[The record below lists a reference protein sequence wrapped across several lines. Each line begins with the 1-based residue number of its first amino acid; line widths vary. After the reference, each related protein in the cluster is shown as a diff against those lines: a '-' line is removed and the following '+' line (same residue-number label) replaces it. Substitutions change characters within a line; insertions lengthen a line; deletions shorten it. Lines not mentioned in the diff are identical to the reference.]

1 MVPRRMKCLPK
12 KKLTLRDVA
21 KSANVS
27 VAVASRVL
35 GNHGYVSE
43 EKKQKVRKAA
53 KNLGYSPNIVARS
66 LKTAST
72 SCLGIVIADITTNF
86 FTLLVRGADDVG
98 RQNGYH
104 LIVCNSDEDPEKEK
118 VHLEELWNRKVDGI
132 ILCPTEGNLHRLRMF
147 TRSGMPLVLVDRRL
161 PQLDAV
167 SITVDNRL
175 GAFEGVTHLLQ
186 HGYRRIAIMK
196 GLPGIASL
204 EDRFAGYA
212 QALQQSGIAVDP
224 QLVRYGELSP
234 EISRTRAGELLDLK
248 NRPDAFF
255 ISSEAMIV
263 GTITAI
269 QQRGLQIPQDIGV
282 VAFDDPLWA
291 PILCPPLTAVR
302 QPSYSVGTIAAQ
314 TLISQIAG
322 KTSGLLKEDIT
333 LRPELI
339 VRGSCRERSPNSRAV
354 PDRTNPLHG

>member
-1 MVPRRMKCLPK
+1 MVLLAAMRSLPRKI
-12 KKLTLRDVA
+12 TLRDVA

-43 EKKQKVRKAA
+43 EKRQKVRIAA
-53 KNLGYSPNIVARS
+53 EKLGYSPNIVARS

-147 TRSGMPLVLVDRRL
+147 TRSGMPVVLVDRRL

-175 GAFEGVTHLLQ
+175 GAFEGVTHLLE
-186 HGYRRIAIMK
+186 HGYRRVAIMK

-204 EDRFAGYA
+204 EERFLGYT
-212 QALQQSGIAVDP
+212 QALKRAGIARDP
-224 QLVRYGELSP
+224 QLVRYGELNA
-234 EISRTRAGELLDLK
+234 EISRTRAGELLELR

-255 ISSEAMIV
+255 ISCEAMTV
-263 GTITAI
+263 GTLTAI
-269 QQRGLQIPQDIGV
+269 QERGLRIPQDVGV

-291 PILCPPLTAVR
+291 SILRPPLTTVR

-322 KTSGLLKEDIT
+322 KTGGLKEDIT
-333 LRPELI
+333 LRPELV
-339 VRGSCRERSPNSRAV
+339 VRGSCREQSPSSAAL
-354 PDRTNPLHG
+354 PHGATLLR

>member
-1 MVPRRMKCLPK
+1 MKRVPEKV
-12 KKLTLRDVA
+12 TLRDVA
-21 KSANVS
+21 RSANVS
-27 VAVASRVL
+27 IAVASRAL
-35 GNHGYVSE
+35 GHHGYVSD
-43 EKKQKVRKAA
+43 EKKQKVQTAA
-53 KNLGYSPNIVARS
+53 KKLGYAPNMLARS

-72 SCLGIVIADITTNF
+72 SCLGIVISDITTNF

-132 ILCPTEGNLHRLRMF
+132 ILCPTEKNLLQLRMF
-147 TRSGMPLVLVDRRL
+147 RRSGMPMVLVDRRI

-175 GAFEGVTHLLQ
+175 GAFEAVTHLIR

-204 EDRFAGYA
+204 EERYEGYV
-212 QALQQSGIAVDP
+212 QALQRAGMDADP
-224 QLVRYGELSP
+224 QLVRYGELSA
-234 EISRTRAGELLDLK
+234 EVSLTRAGELLDSK
-248 NRPDAFF
+248 DRPDAFF
-255 ISSEAMIV
+255 ISCEAMIV

-269 QQRGLQIPQDIGV
+269 QRRGLRIPQDIGV

-291 PILCPPLTAVR
+291 SILQPPLTTVR

-314 TLISQIAG
+314 TLISQLARKG
-322 KTSGLLKEDIT
+322 GDPVKENLT

-339 VRGSCRERSPNSRAV
+339 VRSSCREQVSESLVIPES
-354 PDRTNPLHG
+354 

>member
-1 MVPRRMKCLPK
+1 MKRVPEKI
-12 KKLTLRDVA
+12 TLREVA

-43 EKKQKVRKAA
+43 EKKKKVRIAA
-53 KNLGYSPNIVARS
+53 KKLGYAPNFLARS

-104 LIVCNSDEDPEKEK
+104 LIVCNSDEDPEKER

-132 ILCPTEGNLHRLRMF
+132 IICPTEKNLHRLRMF
-147 TRSGMPLVLVDRRL
+147 RRFGMPLVLVDRRL
-161 PQLDAV
+161 SQLDAV

-204 EDRFAGYA
+204 EERFEGYS
-212 QALQQSGIAVDP
+212 QALKQAGMAVDP
-224 QLVRYGELSP
+224 RLIRYGELNA
-234 EISRTRAGELLDLK
+234 EISKARAGELLELEK
-248 NRPDAFF
+248 RPDAFF
-255 ISSEAMIV
+255 ISSEAMII
-263 GTITAI
+263 GTINAI
-269 QQRGLQIPQDIGV
+269 QERGLRIPQDVGV
-282 VAFDDPLWA
+282 VAFDDPLWTS
-291 PILCPPLTAVR
+291 ILRPPLTAIR

-314 TLISQIAG
+314 TLISQLAG
-322 KTSGLLKEDIT
+322 KVMGPIQESIT
-333 LRPELI
+333 LRPELV
-339 VRGSCRERSPNSRAV
+339 VRGSCREELPTSRVIPEGTSPLPR
-354 PDRTNPLHG
+354 